1 MRPILPKIEGGRVQ
15 GLLQLIEDGIHLV
28 VAALLVLLAGLLTVG
43 VVHDVIRSI
52 QGPYREETVVL
63 SALDNGLVLFI
74 VAELLHTVRLTI
86 RNQTLDAE
94 PFLVVGLI
102 AGIRKVL
109 IVTAEAEKSF
119 RWNVEG
125 IELLVLAGLILVM
138 ATAVYV
144 WRRSTR
150 PGDYFPLQEAR
161 RSTYAPDL
169 LLPTVWRHGNVP
181 ANCPEVVSIAAP
193 ATAPPE
199 PGSLKRIVAT
209 SLIGTTIEWYDNSSD
224 QSQDLRLCAG
234 AKHTCKRLDTG
245 SPNRSPAMIVVPTV
259 LAIPAAPALPTVSA
273 VPAVLLIAVV
283 PVVPVI
289 GIATM
294 APAPGTTTAEV
305 GEAKDQHARSHPPH
319 RVEEAEAD
327 QSHHEDE
334 KQNEHVGPPGA
345 ERSSLPGA
353 GASPNSVAAAQG
365 LRIAPPVDSYCRA

>member
-1 MRPILPKIEGGRVQ
+1 MSRLTASPGRHHWEGSARPPVRQHDAPADRGTPSMLTVRPILPKIEGGRVQ

-43 VVHDVIRSI
+43 VVHDVIRSV

-125 IELLVLAGLILVM
+125 IELLILAGLILVM

-150 PGDYFPLQEAR
+150 PGDYFPLK
-161 RSTYAPDL
+161 D
-169 LLPTVWRHGNVP
+169 
-181 ANCPEVVSIAAP
+181 
-193 ATAPPE
+193 
-199 PGSLKRIVAT
+199 
-209 SLIGTTIEWYDNSSD
+209 
-224 QSQDLRLCAG
+224 AG
-234 AKHTCKRLDTG
+234 
-245 SPNRSPAMIVVPTV
+245 RSPSPT
-259 LAIPAAPALPTVSA
+259 
-273 VPAVLLIAVV
+273 
-283 PVVPVI
+283 
-289 GIATM
+289 
-294 APAPGTTTAEV
+294 
-305 GEAKDQHARSHPPH
+305 
-319 RVEEAEAD
+319 
-327 QSHHEDE
+327 
-334 KQNEHVGPPGA
+334 
-345 ERSSLPGA
+345 SSP
-353 GASPNSVAAAQG
+353 SP
-365 LRIAPPVDSYCRA
+365 